1 MADGVNAE
9 SELPFLDLTAEDDVA
24 PGEAKSYDLEDR
36 RVLLC
41 NVDGELYAVD
51 DVCSHDEGPLGEGKL
66 RGKQVECPRH
76 GACFDVTDGSVK
88 EGPAVRKISSFP
100 LRVVDGRVR
109 VQLVE
114 APKPK
119 PDPRGPGGLG
129 FLR

>member
-1 MADGVNAE
+1 MAGRASVD
-9 SELPFLDLTAEDDVA
+9 SDLPFLDLAPADDVA
-24 PGEAKSYDLEDR
+24 PGVAKSYDLEDR

-41 NVDGELYAVD
+41 NVDGELHAVD

-66 RGKQVECPRH
+66 RGTQVECPRH
-76 GACFDVTDGSVK
+76 GACFDVTDGSVQ

-100 LRVVDGRVR
+100 LRVRDGRVQ